1 MDIKEVYSA
10 LQQGVIDGSENPNG
24 YLLTQ
29 RTWEVTKYLTV
40 SPIFFDFMIVVA
52 NKEKFNELPKD
63 VQSDMIKAMQKATES
78 QWEFAEKEDKEAYEK
93 LIKNGM
99 IANKLGPTQLGIMR
113 ETTRPVYK
121 IREPSIGKDWIEKF
135 IAAAK

>member
-1 MDIKEVYSA
+1 
-10 LQQGVIDGSENPNG
+10 
-24 YLLTQ
+24 
-29 RTWEVTKYLTV
+29 
-40 SPIFFDFMIVVA
+40 
-52 NKEKFNELPKD
+52 
-63 VQSDMIKAMQKATES
+63 MQKATES